1 MSSQQADA
9 MCYVPQLA
17 AQSFTQGGAG
27 GGQAG
32 PRAPPTAAGV
42 KLREAAAGADSV
54 LKKEITP
61 PPNITPDNA

>member
-9 MCYVPQLA
+9 MCYVPQVA
-17 AQSFTQGGAG
+17 AHSFTQGGAE

-42 KLREAAAGADSV
+42 KLREDAAGTGSV